1 MSTSGA
7 SRATIAGVLEIVAG
21 GTGFAGACVLALVG
35 LIGHGV
41 MRTVPDEVP
50 NALAFVPLAFF
61 LPMAGFLL
69 LLGLLA
75 IAGGI
80 AALRRG
86 PWWLAVVGSAAALL
100 IFIPLGIAALV
111 FVVLAEDEIRK

>member
-1 MSTSGA
+1 MTTNGA
-7 SRATIAGVLEIVAG
+7 SKATIAGVLDIVAG
-21 GTGFAGACVLALVG
+21 GTGLAGACVLAIVG

-41 MRTVPDEVP
+41 LRTVPEEVP

-61 LPMAGFLL
+61 LPLAGFLL

-75 IAGGI
+75 IAGGV

-100 IFIPLGIAALV
+100 TFIPLGIASLV
-111 FVVLAEDEIRK
+111 FVVLAEEEIRN